1 MAKKAA
7 VARPVGD
14 RMEKLTLERLRTICE
29 ALPNVTETIS
39 FGHPTFKA
47 RGKTFLVLET
57 YKGDLSI
64 CVNVG
69 KTLQGAFESHPRFYR
84 TPYIGK
90 HGWVSLKVN
99 AAPLKW
105 IEIKSLVKQSFER
118 VLNAAAT

>member
-7 VARPVGD
+7 ARPIGD
-14 RMEKLTLERLRTICE
+14 RTEETTLERLRTICN

-39 FGHPTFKA
+39 FGHPTFKT
-47 RGKTFLVLET
+47 RRKTFLVLET

-69 KTLQGAFESHPRFYR
+69 KILQGAFESDPRFYR

-90 HGWVSLKVN
+90 HGWVSLKVH
-99 AAPLKW
+99 AAPLNW

-118 VLNAAAT
+118 VLNPATT